1 MRLSDVPEPR
11 RRALADADCALRPD
25 RVGAW
30 LFKHSR
36 RPQGSIV
43 EEVVIDAETGLYPTD
58 YDDVSET
65 LYNQSAE
72 IFNRAQEGDGG

>member
-1 MRLSDVPEPR
+1 M
-11 RRALADADCALRPD
+11 
-25 RVGAW
+25 
-30 LFKHSR
+30 
-36 RPQGSIV
+36 
-43 EEVVIDAETGLYPTD
+43 IDAETGLYPTD